1 MQGVAPQYTLTGNT
15 IRDLT
20 GGGTG
25 ILFDSLTGPG
35 SVTLNNNILEMSPQ
49 TALLDRGIV
58 FAAIPAPI
66 QLFGTQNN
74 VVTNAQT
81 VFFAPAG
88 TTTGTVRINNT
99 NYP

>member
-1 MQGVAPQYTLTGNT
+1 
-15 IRDLT
+15 
-20 GGGTG
+20 
-25 ILFDSLTGPG
+25 
-35 SVTLNNNILEMSPQ
+35 
-49 TALLDRGIV
+49 
-58 FAAIPAPI
+58 
-66 QLFGTQNN
+66 LFGTQNN